1 VNKQILRL
9 SGVAMLLL
17 AVLIVAT
24 TYWQTWARADLA
36 AKQDNAI
43 QRVAEFS
50 IRRGTIETGG
60 RLLAGNR
67 RQVVNGKTLYFRRYP
82 QGKLTAHVVGYSTA
96 SRARTGLEKSLN
108 DYLTASNESLSTFVD
123 RSLRELRGKP
133 IRGNDVRLT
142 LNLRGQKAALDALGT
157 KCGAVVALD
166 PRNGAVKVLASSP
179 SYDPN
184 LVERQYSLIGRIRAD
199 CSPAA
204 PLIDRA
210 TAGLYAPGSTFKLVT
225 VSAALSSGKFTP
237 ASTFHDPG
245 YCEEYGKKVLNF
257 ADQSGPEVFGTIR
270 LHDALVHSVNSV
282 FCNIGKQLGAIP
294 ILRQA
299 ERFGFYRLPPL
310 ETPEEDRRPS
320 GLYDAKRRP
329 FFPKRESQ
337 VDPGRIAF
345 GQERLL
351 VTPLQM
357 AMVAAT
363 IGNGGLEMEPFVV
376 SRVVSPGGRTIVE
389 ARPHRLGRPVAPKVA
404 QAVHDMMV
412 DVVRRGTGTSAQIPG
427 LLVGGKTGTAE
438 TGVSHRNTTWFVC
451 FAGPNDGSAPSIAV
465 AVVLEDQT
473 GTGGATAAPIAR
485 QVIEALL
492 PRGGNP

>member
-1 VNKQILRL
+1 MNPQILRL
-9 SGVAMLLL
+9 SGVAMALL
-17 AVLIVAT
+17 AMLIAAT

-50 IRRGTIETGG
+50 IRRGTIESGG

-67 RQVVNGKTLYFRRYP
+67 RRVVGGQALYFRRYP
-82 QGKLTAHVVGYSTA
+82 LGPVTAHVVGYSTA

-108 DYLTASNESLSTFVD
+108 DYLTASNQSLSTFVD
-123 RSLRELRGKP
+123 RSLDQLRGKP

-142 LNLRGQKAALDALGT
+142 LNLRAQRVALEALGT

-184 LVERQYSLIGRIRAD
+184 LVERRFSAIGRIRAD
-199 CSPAA
+199 CAPAA
-204 PLIDRA
+204 PLLDRA

-225 VSAALSSGKFTP
+225 ASAALSSGKFTP
-237 ASTFHDPG
+237 DSTFHDPG

-282 FCNIGKQLGAIP
+282 FCNIGKELGAIP

-299 ERFGFYRLPPL
+299 QRFGFYDLPPL
-310 ETPEEDRRPS
+310 ETPEEERRPS
-320 GLYDAKRRP
+320 GLYNGNRKP
-329 FFPKRESQ
+329 FFPRRETQ

-363 IGNGGLEMEPFVV
+363 LGNGGVEMQPFVV
-376 SRVVSPGGRTIVE
+376 SRIVSPGGRTVVK
-389 ARPHRLGRPVAPKVA
+389 ARPHRMGRPVSPQVA
-404 QAVHDMMV
+404 AAVKDMMV
-412 DVVRRGTGTSAQIPG
+412 DVVRRGTGTAAQIPG

-451 FAGPNDGSAPSIAV
+451 FAGPDDGSPPRIAV
-465 AVVLEDQT
+465 AVVLEGQSS
-473 GTGGATAAPIAR
+473 TGGATAAPIAR
-485 QVIEALL
+485 QVIETLL
-492 PRGGNP
+492 PRSGNP